1 VNDLDLTLGW
11 VAKTV
16 GGVLRS
22 GIPEQAIG
30 DVMTD
35 SRSLRP
41 GDLFVALKG
50 PRFDGHAF
58 VDEVLGR
65 GAAGAIVEAAG
76 STEQDPA
83 DASREGGPDY
93 GSRRAGP
100 ALWTRRGA
108 VIEVADTLRALQDL
122 ARAVRLAAE
131 TRVIAITGSAGK
143 TTTKEAIAELLAT
156 RFRVVRNKGNLNN
169 HIGLP
174 LSLMQLRTRPD
185 VAVMELGMNHAGEI
199 SRLVEIAEPDVRVW
213 TNVGDAHLGFFA
225 SSDAIADA
233 KAEILQR
240 ASAATLL
247 VCNADDPRVMARA
260 SRFVGR
266 VVTFGASE
274 DATVRATTID
284 DRGVDGMRAHV
295 VTPAGARDLETPLL
309 GRGNLANVLAAT
321 AVALEAGIPLDVIAG
336 VTPRL
341 RPADRRGAV
350 SRLPGGITLIDDSYN
365 SSPAALHRA
374 LDVVARESRCERK
387 VAILGEM
394 LELGD
399 HALPLHEECGRAA
412 AAAGLSAL
420 FAIGGAPARALAD
433 AAIGAGMSPESVAY
447 FEQSA
452 DAVTPVSAYVRRGD
466 LVLVKGS
473 RGTRTDIV
481 ADRLVAEF
489 A

>member
-1 VNDLDLTLGW
+1 MNELELTLGW

-22 GIPEQAIG
+22 GIPELAIG

-41 GDLFVALKG
+41 GDLFVALRG

-58 VDEVLGR
+58 VAEVLER
-65 GAAGAIVEAAG
+65 GAAGAIVERG
-76 STEQDPA
+76 
-83 DASREGGPDY
+83 EGTG
-93 GSRRAGP
+93 
-100 ALWTRRGA
+100 

-143 TTTKEAIAELLAT
+143 TTTKETIAELLAT
-156 RFRVVRNKGNLNN
+156 RFRVVKNKGNLNN

-174 LSLMQLRTRPD
+174 LSLMQLRARPD

-225 SSDAIADA
+225 SPDAIADA

-260 SRFVGR
+260 RGFVGR
-266 VVTFGASE
+266 IVTFGTVE
-274 DATVRATTID
+274 GATVRATATE
-284 DRGVDGMRAHV
+284 DRGVDGMRARV
-295 VTPAGARDLETPLL
+295 ATPAGEHDLETPLL

-321 AVALEAGIPLDVIAG
+321 AVAIESGIPLDVIASL
-336 VTPRL
+336 TPRL

-365 SSPAALHRA
+365 SSPTALRRA
-374 LDVVARESRCERK
+374 LDVVAHESRCERK
-387 VAILGEM
+387 VAVLGEM

-399 HALPLHEECGRAA
+399 HALALHRECGRAA
-412 AAAGLSAL
+412 RAAGLTAL
-420 FAIGGAPARALAD
+420 FAIGGAPARALAE
-433 AAIGAGMSPESVAY
+433 AAIDAGMSADSVTW

-452 DAVTPVSAYVRRGD
+452 NAVAPISAYVRRGD
-466 LVLVKGS
+466 LILVKGS

-481 ADRLVAEF
+481 ADRLAAEF